1 MTITYKT
8 IGTKEKNKALA
19 QFIKAQET
27 DHMLYNVNLDRFK
40 QIRDTYEDKESDYYK
55 KVVAEI
61 PILESRIAEVESIL
75 QNSYSQISDADLAI
89 AQAEINAEELA
100 KVSG

>member
-1 MTITYKT
+1 
-8 IGTKEKNKALA
+8 
-19 QFIKAQET
+19 
-27 DHMLYNVNLDRFK
+27 MLYNVNLDRFK

>member
-8 IGTKEKNKALA
+8 VGLNEKNKALA

-27 DHMLYNVNLDRFK
+27 DHMLFNVNLERFI

-61 PILESRIAEVESIL
+61 PVLESRIKEVESIL
-75 QNSYSQISDADLAI
+75 ENSYSQISDADLATAI
-89 AQAEINAEELA
+89 AEINAEELA